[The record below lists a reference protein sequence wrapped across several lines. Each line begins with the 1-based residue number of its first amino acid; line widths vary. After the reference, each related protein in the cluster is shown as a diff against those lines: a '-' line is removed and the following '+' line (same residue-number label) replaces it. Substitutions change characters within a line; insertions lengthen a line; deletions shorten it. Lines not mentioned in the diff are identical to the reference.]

1 MLDGMLGP
9 RGERNTID
17 DSKGEQ
23 KRKEKTEA

>member
-17 DSKGEQ
+17 DSKVEP
-23 KRKEKTEA
+23 KREEKWEA